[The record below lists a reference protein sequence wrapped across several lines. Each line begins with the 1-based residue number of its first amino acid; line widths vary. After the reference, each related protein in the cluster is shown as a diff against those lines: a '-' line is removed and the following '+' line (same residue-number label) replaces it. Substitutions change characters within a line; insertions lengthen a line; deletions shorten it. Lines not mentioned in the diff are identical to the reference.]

1 MAMKCRS
8 CDSEKV
14 YRSRRQRLKEGL
26 WLRLVFRAPY
36 RCHECG
42 ARFYAFKSKT
52 VRGGHDR
59 SFAEYLGLAGKEYR
73 VRQWLV
79 TAAMVLI
86 LLTISIVFLL
96 HAINS

>member
-1 MAMKCRS
+1 MKQT
-8 CDSEKV
+8 
-14 YRSRRQRLKEGL
+14 SR
-26 WLRLVFRAPY
+26 
-36 RCHECG
+36 
-42 ARFYAFKSKT
+42 T